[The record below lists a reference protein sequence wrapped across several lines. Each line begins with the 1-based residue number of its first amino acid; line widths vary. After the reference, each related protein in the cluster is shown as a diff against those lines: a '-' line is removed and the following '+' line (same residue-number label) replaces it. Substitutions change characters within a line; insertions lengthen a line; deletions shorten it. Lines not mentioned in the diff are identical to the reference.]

1 MTTQPCPVERNKR
14 VEVQLLIRSL
24 VSLWLP
30 AKAVP
35 TLLASRYLLLSLVVD
50 RPRLA
55 AETEIYY
62 AGIDLLLSYD

>member
-1 MTTQPCPVERNKR
+1 M
-14 VEVQLLIRSL
+14 QLLIRSL